1 MEKKRYCNLSEI
13 LSKTK
18 EKETV
23 SSSFHEASMSFIQEP
38 DKDVP
43 TEKKNPN
50 NKQQQKNDRPVFLM
64 NIDSRL
70 QRKNS

>member
-1 MEKKRYCNLSEI
+1 MTSLGILFNGKKRYCNLSEI

-43 TEKKNPN
+43 TEKKTQTTNN
-50 NKQQQKNDRPVFLM
+50 NKKMIGQY
-64 NIDSRL
+64 S
-70 QRKNS
+70 S

>member
-1 MEKKRYCNLSEI
+1 MASLGILFNEKKKRYCLLSEI

-23 SSSFHEASMSFIQEP
+23 SSSFHEASMSFIPEP

-43 TEKKNPN
+43 MGKI
-50 NKQQQKNDRPVFLM
+50 NDRPVFFM
-64 NIDSRL
+64 NGDS
-70 QRKNS
+70 SI